1 MFARKNDGKPLY
13 LRKVMASSRPESNS
27 AIVVFRGTFKES
39 ELAGVAQCRMCC
51 NCIYYVFMISIF

>member
-1 MFARKNDGKPLY
+1 
-13 LRKVMASSRPESNS
+13 MASSRPESNS

-51 NCIYYVFMISIF
+51 NCIYYVYMISIF